1 MLLGGTNMLE
11 LIFENDQDTAA
22 FLQMIN
28 VAATQIHHTVEIH
41 KGTNKIGIQISEPS
55 ISIEEFVKPLL
66 AQFIL
71 ECKENECLLSIIRG
85 HYYFLD
91 KEEQQQILH
100 LAHCVIEGDIAI
112 PSLHDKPPRE
122 QYILQELA
130 ELPLSSGSFSIRS
143 FMTFRLAQYH
153 DRLRE
158 YVESAIEEYKMEQE
172 YQSFI
177 QSLRDYVNK
186 NEPKLEKVHIVHD
199 HYFTIWEL
207 RYMSEKDKKT
217 YIDRQFIKEHPMYI
231 DSQLLAPL
239 VSIAPLQIEL
249 YTKDIEHA
257 LVQTIQNIFQERVR
271 LYSLKA
277 FKERTVFFKQSR
289 EPS

>member
-1 MLLGGTNMLE
+1 MLE
-11 LIFENDQDTAA
+11 IIFENDHDTVV
-22 FLQMIN
+22 FLQNVNIAAAQILHPVVIN
-28 VAATQIHHTVEIH
+28 
-41 KGTNKIGIQISEPS
+41 KGPNKIGIEISEPS
-55 ISIEEFVKPLL
+55 ISIDEFIKPIV

-71 ECKENECLLSIIRG
+71 ECKENECLIAIIKG
-85 HYYFLD
+85 NYYFLD
-91 KEEQQQILH
+91 QEEQQQILH
-100 LAHCVIEGDIAI
+100 LAHSVIEGEIVI
-112 PSLHDKPPRE
+112 PSLQDKPPRE
-122 QYILQELA
+122 HCIHQELA
-130 ELPLSSGSFSIRS
+130 EIPMSSGSFSIRS

-153 DRLRE
+153 ERLRE

-207 RYMSEKDKKT
+207 RYMSEKDKKS

-257 LVQTIQNIFQERVR
+257 MVQTIQNIFQERVR

-277 FKERTVFFKQSR
+277 FKERTVFFTQSR

>member
-1 MLLGGTNMLE
+1 MLE
-11 LIFENDQDTAA
+11 IIFENDYDTAA
-22 FLQMIN
+22 FLQN
-28 VAATQIHHTVEIH
+28 VNIAAAQILYPVVIH

-55 ISIEEFVKPLL
+55 ISIEEFVKPLV

-71 ECKENECLLSIIRG
+71 ECKENECLTAIIKG
-85 HYYFLD
+85 NYYFLD
-91 KEEQQQILH
+91 HEEQQQILH
-100 LAHCVIEGDIAI
+100 LAHSVIEGDVVI
-112 PSLHDKPPRE
+112 PSLQDKPPRE
-122 QYILQELA
+122 HYIHQELA
-130 ELPLSSGSFSIRS
+130 QISLSSGSFSIRS

-153 DRLRE
+153 ERLRE

-172 YQSFI
+172 YQNFI
-177 QSLRDYVNK
+177 QSLRDYVYK

-199 HYFTIWEL
+199 HQFAIWEL
-207 RYMSEKDKKT
+207 RYMSEKEKKK

-231 DSQLLAPL
+231 DSLLLAPL
-239 VSIAPLQIEL
+239 VSIAPLQIEI

-257 LVQTIQNIFQERVR
+257 MIQTIQNIFQERVR

-277 FKERTVFFKQSR
+277 FKERTVFFKQSK